1 MRGSSLVCVA
11 TLLFVGCLAVVGQCI
26 CTGRTLLCS
35 NMHIADVMGR
45 LVATRSNQEH
55 PHANI
60 TANATAVDSS
70 LNESKITL
78 KWCVRRDCDHPKDPF
93 VWKNCYCCVTQPGS
107 PCWRHVNECQ
117 ANCPSCH
124 PDCPPASAI
133 ELHA

>member
-1 MRGSSLVCVA
+1 MRGRSLVCVA
-11 TLLFVGCLAVVGQCI
+11 TLLFVGCLAVVGQC
-26 CTGRTLLCS
+26 
-35 NMHIADVMGR
+35 R
-45 LVATRSNQEH
+45 LEATRSNQEH

-78 KWCVRRDCDHPKDPF
+78 KWCVRRDCDRPKDPF

-124 PDCPPASAI
+124 PDCLSASAI